1 MWRSPATFSGI
12 LGTCGIVCF
21 LMRHVDGA
29 AMLGTV
35 LLLVG
40 IGMPV
45 FYLLSFAA
53 SLFLQIRKQKLPRM
67 VYTLTLTNTKEFHI
81 ENEAEKV
88 DYPWKKVHHVYRG
101 KTATYLYATPARAF
115 ILPHYFVE
123 EGTEEL
129 WKLISKKHT
138 VPDRCLHSTDPGPF
152 FIFSRPNLSVSAV
165 TVSHRQL

>member
-1 MWRSPATFSGI
+1 MTIEVILTAGEFLRFTMFDTFRRKKMGRSPAIFSGI
-12 LGTCGIVCF
+12 LGTCGMICF
-21 LMRHVDGA
+21 FMRHVDGA

-53 SLFLQIRKQKLPRM
+53 SLFLQIRKQKFPRL
-67 VYTLTLTNTKEFHI
+67 VYTLTLTGGKELHI
-81 ENEAEKV
+81 ENETEKV

-115 ILPHYFVE
+115 ILPHYFIE
-123 EGTEEL
+123 DGADAL
-129 WKLISKKHT
+129 WTLLRKKLPAEKLT
-138 VPDRCLHSTDPGPF
+138 AL
-152 FIFSRPNLSVSAV
+152 
-165 TVSHRQL
+165 

>member
-1 MWRSPATFSGI
+1 MKIEVILTAGEFLRFTMFDTFRRKKMWRSPATFSGI

-129 WKLISKKHT
+129 WKLISKKLPAERLT
-138 VPDRCLHSTDPGPF
+138 VL
-152 FIFSRPNLSVSAV
+152 
-165 TVSHRQL
+165 